1 VNTGRYLLRDTSGV
15 PANYRFSAGQI
26 SGTSS
31 CKLPKREWTCQMVA
45 LTRDFHILASGV
57 PTGFTA
63 IFLAIRYIAQARQVS
78 ALLRL
83 SIRHHDSVLFRSIFR
98 SLQLSIF
105 DVIPFAQTKP
115 TKSHGIGSSSSVC
128 PRHPDQL
135 HLNRQTTVA
144 AGGAFR
150 GFAPGSKTQRNV
162 RCRRA
167 DIASVFGRP
176 RDRIPSYLSEIP
188 VKFVAPTLLGE
199 WIYLS
204 AESLTVFH

>member
-1 VNTGRYLLRDTSGV
+1 
-15 PANYRFSAGQI
+15 
-26 SGTSS
+26 
-31 CKLPKREWTCQMVA
+31 MVA

-63 IFLAIRYIAQARQVS
+63 IFLAIRNIAQARQVS

-135 HLNRQTTVA
+135 HSNRQTSVA
-144 AGGAFR
+144 AGGVFR

-199 WIYLS
+199 DLLVRRISDGFPLIGKRRALATRESEVKWEVRYLHLGFS
-204 AESLTVFH
+204 TGAATVNPGTR